1 MDEADVDVVQGNTTA
16 GMIGTLYFDKQ
27 SGLLKRMIRYAGTAV
42 GRIATQIDYSDY
54 RPVAGVMMP
63 FKFSYGWVSNREE
76 WTVTQYQPNVAI
88 DASKF
93 GKPANRTGAR

>member
-1 MDEADVDVVQGNTTA
+1 
-16 GMIGTLYFDKQ
+16 MIGTLYFDKQ
-27 SGLLKRMIRYAGTAV
+27 SGLLKRMIRYANTAV

-76 WTVTQYQPNVAI
+76 WTLTEYQPNVPI
-88 DASKF
+88 DESRF
-93 GKPANRTGAR
+93 GKPVNRTAAR